1 MIDTDDEGWELISSY
16 GRQQAIE
23 DGILVDVSGMAPDL
37 VANAGITL
45 HVAMTNTVW
54 GEYVEVPQGVTGQDW
69 KGRLWDI
76 LWLFRCAAKAAK
88 DNTIYFSVRVSNDDK
103 APRGARLKAVC
114 GPDDGGKPCFTIMAA
129 DED

>member
-16 GRQQAIE
+16 SRQQAIE
-23 DGILVDVSGMAPDL
+23 DGILVDVSGVAPDL

-54 GEYVEVPQGVTGQDW
+54 GEYVEVPEGVVGQDW

-76 LWLFRCAAKAAK
+76 LWLFRLAAKGATE
-88 DNTIYFSVRVSNDDK
+88 DTIYFSVLVRNDAK
-103 APRGARLKAVC
+103 PPREIRLKAVC
-114 GPDDGGKPCFTIMAA
+114 GPDDDGKPCITLLAPE
-129 DED
+129 ED

>member
-16 GRQQAIE
+16 SRQQAIE
-23 DGILVDVSGMAPDL
+23 DGILVDVSGVAPDL

-54 GEYVEVPQGVTGQDW
+54 AEYVEVPEGVTGQDW

-76 LWLFRCAAKAAK
+76 LWLFRGAAKAAK
-88 DNTIYFSVRVSNDDK
+88 DNTIYFSVLVRNDAK
-103 APRGARLKAVC
+103 PPREIRLKAVC
-114 GPDDGGKPCFTIMAA
+114 GPDDDGKPCITLLAPE
-129 DED
+129 ED